1 MRQAA
6 NDLSSRYVRI
16 RHNDQPVVLPGYAR
30 PSNHLEGDTSFC
42 TLVGAS
48 ECVLG
53 VFANNLQSRIKEIVE
68 IFTPLDWRAACL
80 SNLGN
85 FAYSNRFEPAGH

>member
-1 MRQAA
+1 MRQGA
-6 NDLSSRYVRI
+6 NDLPSRYVRI
-16 RHNDQPVVLPGYAR
+16 RHNDQPVVLPGYGR
-30 PSNHLEGDTSFC
+30 PSNYLEGDTSFC

-85 FAYSNRFEPAGH
+85 FAYSKRFEPAGH